1 MFLVVRYFEQSIS
14 LLVWSDV
21 EFYHYQFFIHYHFLK
36 GEYVHISIKKG
47 GGGEGSDFA
56 FRDFSLI
63 FLHADLNCDLVFES
77 KTKMGEK

>member
-14 LLVWSDV
+14 FWS
-21 EFYHYQFFIHYHFLK
+21 EFYHYQVFIHYHFLK
-36 GEYVHISIKKG
+36 GEYVHISIQRVVG
-47 GGGEGSDFA
+47 WGEGSDFA